1 MPAHY
6 CIDPLDP
13 YAEQEVL
20 VTYEIIDPFVSIKS
34 AIDKDGF
41 DIIQDL
47 SDECVRILQL
57 EIAVYYGYLKPYA
70 WAQHAVDVMAAPEAA

>member
-20 VTYEIIDPFVSIKS
+20 VSYDERRPFVSIRS
-34 AIDKDGF
+34 VVDEEGY
-41 DIIQDL
+41 DILSDL
-47 SDECVRILQL
+47 SEECVRILQL
-57 EIAVYYGYLKPYA
+57 EIAVYHGHIESYA
-70 WAQHAVDVMAAPEAA
+70 WARHAVEVLAAPAVA

>member
-20 VTYEIIDPFVSIKS
+20 VTYEVRKPMIAIIS
-34 AIDKDGF
+34 AVDKYGF
-41 DIIQDL
+41 NIL
-47 SDECVRILQL
+47 SELTDECVRMLQL
-57 EIAVYYGYLKPYA
+57 EIAVYYGHLEPYA
-70 WAQHAVDVMAAPEAA
+70 WAQHAIDVIAAPQAP

>member
-13 YAEQEVL
+13 YAEQEVF
-20 VTYEIIDPFVSIKS
+20 VTYEINRPLVSISS
-34 AIDKDGF
+34 AVDKDGF
-41 DIIQDL
+41 DIIHDL

-57 EIAVYYGYLKPYA
+57 EIAVYHGYLKPYA

>member
-20 VTYEIIDPFVSIKS
+20 VTYEVQKHLVSIKS
-34 AIDKDGF
+34 AVAQDGF
-41 DIIQDL
+41 DIL
-47 SDECVRILQL
+47 PELTDECVRILQL
-57 EIAVYYGYLKPYA
+57 EIAVYHGYIEPYA
-70 WAQHAVDVMAAPEAA
+70 WAQHAIDVLAAPEAA

>member
-20 VTYEIIDPFVSIKS
+20 VTYEANRSVVAIKS
-34 AIDKDGF
+34 AVDRDGF
-41 DIIQDL
+41 DILPDL

-57 EIAVYYGYLKPYA
+57 EIAVSHGYLEPYA
-70 WAQHAVDVMAAPEAA
+70 WAQHAVDVTSAPGSI

>member
-1 MPAHY
+1 
-6 CIDPLDP
+6 
-13 YAEQEVL
+13 
-20 VTYEIIDPFVSIKS
+20 VSIKS